1 MEEYMELLFR
11 GVPANLKNRLIME
24 EVSYHRF
31 SAEIVTLEAWMIID
45 SPDSGQ
51 WIWVRVEA
59 DSSRN
64 TIEEQFLARD
74 SFRGQELHSIEE
86 CLEYYKAQRGK

>member
-1 MEEYMELLFR
+1 MELLFR

-31 SAEIVTLEAWMIID
+31 SAEIVTLEAW
-45 SPDSGQ
+45 
-51 WIWVRVEA
+51 IWVRVEA

-64 TIEEQFLARD
+64 TIEGQFLARD
-74 SFRGQELHSIEE
+74 SFRGRELHSIEE
-86 CLEYYKAQRGK
+86 CFEYYKAQGGK